1 MLEIPVD
8 SFYLR
13 MFSVGM
19 VIMNE
24 NRSNRKSVCMPVYS
38 FYPFD
43 PRVRRAAE
51 ALLEKGH
58 SVDIICL
65 KEEGDKK
72 TDSFNGVGIHRVSL
86 THNRGGYLRYIYHYT
101 SFFLQVFFTL
111 NALDRK
117 KKFDVIHVHSIPD
130 FLVFLA
136 VFQRLKGRKIILDL
150 HEVMPEIFAA
160 RFNKKMD
167 SFLVKLVSVLE
178 KMSCAF
184 AQNVITVNDVRK
196 EVLEGRGVAKEKIV
210 VIMNAPN
217 QKLFVKKDLGNF
229 INKFQTDSKFV
240 TVYVGGINYERNLEV
255 ILKAMAQIR
264 NEIPNIFFIMFG
276 HTYGQGEK
284 YVEELMSLAQDLGIS
299 ENVYFGGQLP
309 GKDVASYMELADFGI
324 VSYVKNPMTELAM
337 PNKVF
342 EYSMADVPI
351 ISCKLKGIYA
361 LLGDKAAVYYEAGDH
376 MDLAKK
382 IMWIHQNKDK
392 TRSYV
397 ENARKVYKRYNWNV
411 MKNRLQE
418 LYENL

>member
-1 MLEIPVD
+1 M
-8 SFYLR
+8 
-13 MFSVGM
+13 MFSAGKASM
-19 VIMNE
+19 IKNI
-24 NRSNRKSVCMPVYS
+24 SSKKSVCMPVYS

-51 ALLEKGH
+51 ALIEKGH

-72 TDSFNGVGIHRVSL
+72 TDSFGGVGIHRVSL

-136 VFQRLKGRKIILDL
+136 IFQKLKGRKIILDL

-160 RFNKKMD
+160 RFNKKMN

-178 KMSCAF
+178 KISCGF
-184 AQNVITVNDVRK
+184 AHRVITVNDVRK
-196 EVLEGRGVAKEKIV
+196 DVLEYRGVPKEKIV

-217 QKLFVKKDLGNF
+217 QKLFVKKDLKDF
-229 INKFQTDSKFV
+229 KNKYQIDSKFI

-255 ILKAMAQIR
+255 ILKAMAQIK

-284 YVEELMSLAQDLGIS
+284 YVNELKSLAADLGIS
-299 ENVYFGGQLP
+299 KNVYFGGKLP
-309 GKDVASYMELADFGI
+309 GEDVASYMELADFGV

-351 ISCKLKGIYA
+351 ISCKLKGMHA
-361 LLGDKAAVYYEAGDH
+361 LLGDSAAIYYEAGDH
-376 MDLAKK
+376 VDLAKK
-382 IMWIHQNKDK
+382 IKWVYHNKDK
-392 TRSYV
+392 TKSYV
-397 ENARKVYKRYNWNV
+397 ENARKVYKRYNWV
-411 MKNRLQE
+411 IMKSRLQK